1 MKAGFRMFMA
11 LVVLVVSLGSIAVS
25 ADAAVPTAPTRTE
38 TDPMAELLR
47 PVKASPTPLGGKSA
61 LTVSASGAQ
70 SELVGLRKGGVVRE
84 RFLEP
89 LNEPQLEKLGLARS
103 LIKEPMKIWKLF
115 DPTAPSSRTG
125 YWEYYWSC
133 PYPTYGMPPYCQRD
147 PIWCMPVGFNMG
159 GWYW

>member
-1 MKAGFRMFMA
+1 MKAGLRTLMMPLALTVSSSFFAATGDA
-11 LVVLVVSLGSIAVS
+11 LVPPEPSSY
-25 ADAAVPTAPTRTE
+25 ADRMT
-38 TDPMAELLR
+38 ELLR
-47 PVKASPTPLGGKSA
+47 PVKASPTPLGGRSA

-133 PYPTYGMPPYCQRD
+133 RYPTYGMPPYCQRD